1 MIDLKIQNL
10 SVKDAGKGFARIS
23 SAKMSELDIE
33 PLDIVEICGQ
43 RKSAIKIMPMHS
55 DANDDLDTIK
65 IDGITRQN
73 IQSTINDKVT
83 LKKIKLRTTSKIV
96 LAPLNLKS
104 LLFLNDTKILLTKI
118 DGHVVTSGDKL
129 VVRLPGARSEEF
141 KVLLTSP
148 SLSSVISSKT
158 KIEIKRVN
166 STKSNKKITTYDD
179 VGGLKGQLK
188 NVKDLVELP
197 LKHPEI
203 FSRLGIEPPRG
214 ILLVGPP
221 GTGKTLLARAIAQ
234 ECGVNFKLVNGPEI
248 IRKFY
253 GESEALLRDIFQNAS
268 ENQPSIIFIDEIDAL
283 APKRDKVHGEVEKR
297 IVGQLLAL
305 MDGLRD
311 RGKVIVLAAT
321 NMPNLIDSALRRPGR
336 FDKEIVLDPPNSFG
350 RREILE
356 IHTRGMP
363 LNDNV
368 DLDSIANI
376 TSGFVGADIE
386 MLCKDAALVS
396 IQEITK
402 KDQIDYEILDSVTVS
417 NEDFME
423 ALKNIQPSAIREIF
437 VEIPKVTWNEIGG
450 LVEVKKTLEKVVI
463 DSIKNNKNDVR
474 MPKGIMLY
482 GPPGTGKTMLAKALA
497 NISGMNF
504 ISVKGSEIISKYLGE
519 SEQLIRD
526 FFQKAKQVSPSI
538 LFFDEIDSIC
548 SSNFEK
554 DSTFT
559 TNHRIL
565 SQFLLEIDGFTD
577 LGNVIVLAATNK
589 INSIDKSLLR
599 SGRFDLLLETKNP
612 EIHELKEILEIKK
625 DLKHIEFNFDTSLDD
640 LIKDFNG
647 ADIDTMLNLAAQFSE
662 GETLDYSYIERSI
675 NEIKKRKTI

>member
-1 MIDLKIQNL
+1 M
-10 SVKDAGKGFARIS
+10 
-23 SAKMSELDIE
+23 
-33 PLDIVEICGQ
+33 
-43 RKSAIKIMPMHS
+43 
-55 DANDDLDTIK
+55 
-65 IDGITRQN
+65 
-73 IQSTINDKVT
+73 
-83 LKKIKLRTTSKIV
+83 
-96 LAPLNLKS
+96 
-104 LLFLNDTKILLTKI
+104 
-118 DGHVVTSGDKL
+118 
-129 VVRLPGARSEEF
+129 
-141 KVLLTSP
+141 
-148 SLSSVISSKT
+148 
-158 KIEIKRVN
+158 
-166 STKSNKKITTYDD
+166 
-179 VGGLKGQLK
+179 K

-356 IHTRGMP
+356 THTRGMP

-402 KDQIDYEILDSVTVS
+402 KDQIDYEILDSITVS

-482 GPPGTGKTMLAKALA
+482 GPPGTGKTMLAAATA
-497 NISGMNF
+497 NEMDGYF
-504 ISVKGSEIISKYLGE
+504 INVDASAMMSKWLGE
-519 SEQLIRD
+519 AE
-526 FFQKAKQVSPSI
+526 KNVSKLFSMARHYAEKEGKPVI
-538 LFFDEIDSIC
+538 LFVDEVDSLLG
-548 SSNFEK
+548 SRNSEVGGEVRTKN
-554 DSTFT
+554 
-559 TNHRIL
+559 
-565 SQFLLEIDGFTD
+565 QFLTEMDGVNGKGKD
-577 LGNVIVLAATNK
+577 LMLYVIGATNK
-589 INSIDKSLLR
+589 
-599 SGRFDLLLETKNP
+599 P
-612 EIHELKEILEIKK
+612 W
-625 DLKHIEFNFDTSLDD
+625 SLDWPFLRRFQKRIYVSLPSLEAREHLFKEYTEPLRKSFKVNPAVLAKLFD
-640 LIKDFNG
+640 GYSASDIKDICQSVQLKVVNE
-647 ADIDTMLNLAAQFSE
+647 MFSTTTYKEPVE
-662 GETLDYSYIERSI
+662 GENPSKPRDITMKDFRETILR
-675 NEIKKRKTI
+675 RKPSVSMDMIRAYYKWSEQFKAL